1 MTGRRLAMI
10 LAGLAFALPC
20 LIPAAQS
27 LQFEPAPLPAA
38 SAPVAVQAEPTPNA
52 SSRPPFVFE
61 PKPSPTP
68 SASPTSPPKVMPE
81 WCSYGPVNFPP
92 HLHGLYT
99 PDNDFGPS
107 VVTPEEVANPK
118 AFIADP
124 TSLPRVLQE
133 LCVGYSGFDGEGVQG
148 GNYLLLEA
156 HFSVV
161 DRSDPNAPFNES
173 EWRSGF
179 AARMDRVRWSDA
191 TLGIQRAGE
200 YNVMYMEE
208 DRNGD
213 LLVKIDST
221 WKNPTL
227 VLYLPIERSD
237 GTVEV
242 LVLRL
247 ECFFQPM
254 IDDLKHVP
262 PALRKYLH

>member
-1 MTGRRLAMI
+1 MTSRRLVMI
-10 LAGLAFALPC
+10 FAGLALALPC

-27 LQFEPAPLPAA
+27 LQFVPAPLPVV
-38 SAPVAVQAEPTPNA
+38 STPVAVQAEPIPNA
-52 SSRPPFVFE
+52 SSRSPFVFE
-61 PKPSPTP
+61 SKPSPSP
-68 SASPTSPPKVMPE
+68 SASPTPAPKPMPE

-92 HLHGLYT
+92 YLHGLYT

-179 AARMDRVRWSDA
+179 AARMDRVRWGEA
-191 TLGIQRAGE
+191 TLGIQPAGE

-208 DRNGD
+208 NRNGD
-213 LLVKIDST
+213 LLVKINST
-221 WKNPTL
+221 WKDPTL
-227 VLYLPIERSD
+227 VLNLPIERSD
-237 GTVEV
+237 GVVETVA
-242 LVLRL
+242 LRL

-254 IDDLKHVP
+254 VANRNNVP
-262 PALRKYLH
+262 PALRKYLQ